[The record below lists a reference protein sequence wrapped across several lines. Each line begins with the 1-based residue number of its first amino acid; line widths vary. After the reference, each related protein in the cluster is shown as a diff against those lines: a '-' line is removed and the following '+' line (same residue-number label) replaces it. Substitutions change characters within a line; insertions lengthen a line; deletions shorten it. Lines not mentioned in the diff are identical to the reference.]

1 MSSDTMSRSLPNRRS
16 CLMSAGLAFVT
27 YFGVRLL
34 LENTALAGPL
44 RIVVALLPVPFF
56 VYFLLTEV
64 RYMRNLDE
72 LQRRIQLEAL
82 AIAFPVVLLLLM
94 TLGLLQVAGVAISQ
108 EDWSY
113 RHIWFIALLAYVVGV
128 KTAERRY
135 R

>member
-1 MSSDTMSRSLPNRRS
+1 MSSDTLSRPLTGRRS
-16 CLMSAGLAFVT
+16 CLVSAGLAFVT

-56 VYFLLTEV
+56 VFFLLTEV

-113 RHIWFIALLAYVVGV
+113 RHIWFLALLAYAVGV

>member
-1 MSSDTMSRSLPNRRS
+1 
-16 CLMSAGLAFVT
+16 
-27 YFGVRLL
+27 
-34 LENTALAGPL
+34 
-44 RIVVALLPVPFF
+44 
-56 VYFLLTEV
+56 
-64 RYMRNLDE
+64 MRNLDE

-113 RHIWFIALLAYVVGV
+113 RHIWFLALLAFAVGV

>member
-1 MSSDTMSRSLPNRRS
+1 MSSDILSRPLTGRRS
-16 CLMSAGLAFVT
+16 CLVSAGLAFVT

-44 RIVVALLPVPFF
+44 RVVVALLPVPFF

-72 LQRRIQLEAL
+72 LKRRIQLEAL

-94 TLGLLQVAGVAISQ
+94 TLGLLQGVALSP
-108 EDWSY
+108 EEWSY
-113 RHIWFIALLAYVVGV
+113 RHIWFIALLAYGV
-128 KTAERRY
+128 SVRTAERRY

>member
-1 MSSDTMSRSLPNRRS
+1 MSSDTVSRPMTGRRS
-16 CLMSAGLAFVT
+16 CLVSAGLAFVT

-34 LENTALAGPL
+34 LENIALAGPL
-44 RIVVALLPVPFF
+44 RVVVALVPVPFF

-113 RHIWFIALLAYVVGV
+113 RHIWFLALLAYGLSVR
-128 KTAERRY
+128 TAERRY